1 MPDFLQLLKSKHV
14 FLLDGAIGTELDRQG
29 LMGRGRVNLDAPQAV
44 VEVHRA
50 YVQAGSGALITNT
63 LTTIVCIVFQTDANG
78 GRTMMGDAASLRTCN
93 RRGKDATMEVNP
105 HPIIRKKAYQD
116 LGQTQ
121 LWEGNS

>member
-1 MPDFLQLLKSKHV
+1 MNESTWAGGELVWLADVRQ
-14 FLLDGAIGTELDRQG
+14 IELDRAAS
-29 LMGRGRVNLDAPQAV
+29 R
-44 VEVHRA
+44 
-50 YVQAGSGALITNT
+50 T
-63 LTTIVCIVFQTDANG
+63 LCPTIVCIVFQTDANG

-93 RRGKDATMEVNP
+93 RRRKDATMEVNP